1 MNAIIDFLETVVKG
15 HWLACACNILDV
27 ESLECRLMIPQCKS
41 DDEKKAYV
49 ESIAQKIVDDM
60 SIVESS
66 FFDCSPDDT
75 DDKVYNYARV
85 LCHYGSLIMELQD
98 AWREGDGERV
108 MRCWK
113 MALPHFQ
120 AANRTKYSLEALR
133 IQFQVNVVLSP
144 NLAHQVKWDRFVNTR
159 GGLGMNV
166 PCDLH
171 NEHVNKVIK
180 NIIGNMGSN
189 LTEVALQRAVR
200 SISTLGSLCKRFD
213 SQSHVPHITSAHST
227 RSDIAD
233 VKKVMEV
240 LISQKILEPTVDRE
254 HKAFPRLH
262 FNPLHNWNKKKTKVW
277 IEAKMKQYQLYRN
290 KYRAQD
296 FETAS
301 DEEESDNQ

>member
-1 MNAIIDFLETVVKG
+1 M
-15 HWLACACNILDV
+15 
-27 ESLECRLMIPQCKS
+27 
-41 DDEKKAYV
+41 
-49 ESIAQKIVDDM
+49 ESIAHKIVDDI

-75 DDKVYNYARV
+75 DDKVYNARV

-120 AANRTKYSLEALR
+120 AANRTKYSLEALP

-166 PCDLH
+166 PYDLH

-180 NIIGNMGSN
+180 NIIGNMSSH
-189 LTEVALQRAVR
+189 LTEVGAVR

-213 SQSHVPHITSAHST
+213 SQSHVPHIYQCTLHKIRHSRCQESYGSA
-227 RSDIAD
+227 
-233 VKKVMEV
+233 
-240 LISQKILEPTVDRE
+240 
-254 HKAFPRLH
+254 
-262 FNPLHNWNKKKTKVW
+262 N
-277 IEAKMKQYQLYRN
+277 
-290 KYRAQD
+290 
-296 FETAS
+296 
-301 DEEESDNQ
+301 